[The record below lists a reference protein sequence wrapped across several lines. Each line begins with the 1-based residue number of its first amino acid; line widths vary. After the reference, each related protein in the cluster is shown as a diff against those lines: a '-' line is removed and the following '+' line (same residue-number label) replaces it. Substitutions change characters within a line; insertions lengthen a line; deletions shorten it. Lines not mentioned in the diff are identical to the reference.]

1 MANSYFSF
9 KQFTVHQARSAMKVG
24 TDGVL
29 VGAWCGREAT
39 LMPNESVRSEESMS
53 ERERKEVGC
62 PLRWLDVGTG
72 TGLIALMLA
81 QRFPLAEI
89 DALEP
94 EPAAC
99 ADAQDNFEASPW
111 KERLHLI
118 AGRLQ
123 EYAGQTSLRYDHVVT
138 NPPYFVDALHS
149 PDAARSQAR
158 HTVTLPY
165 DELLEGVACVLKEE
179 GTFSLILPPEES
191 RRFRNEATARGW
203 WLQRMTEVHSTGRS
217 GVRRV
222 LMQWG
227 RHPQNGTE
235 SGVFDRLLIHGE
247 GGDYTP
253 EYRALTRDFYLRF

>member
-1 MANSYFSF
+1 MSNSYFSF
-9 KQFTVHQARSAMKVG
+9 KQFDVHQARSAMKVG

-29 VGAWCGREAT
+29 LGAWCMRDA
-39 LMPNESVRSEESMS
+39 ESVSEQNVSDPGKKADFPS
-53 ERERKEVGC
+53 RC
-62 PLRWLDVGTG
+62 LDIGTG
-72 TGLIALMLA
+72 TGVIALMLA
-81 QRFPLAEI
+81 QRFPQAEI

-99 ADAQDNFEASPW
+99 EDARDNFEASPW
-111 KERLHLI
+111 NGRLHLI
-118 AGRLQ
+118 EGRLQ
-123 EYAGQTSLRYDHVVT
+123 EYVEQTPVRYDDVVT

-158 HTVTLPY
+158 HAVTLPY
-165 DELLEGVACVLKEE
+165 ADLLEGVARVLKEN

-203 WLQRMTEVHSTGRS
+203 WLQRMTEVHSTERS

-222 LMQWG
+222 LMQWE
-227 RHPQNGTE
+227 RHVQFGKVKT
-235 SGVFDRLLIHGE
+235 GCMVDRLLIHGE
-247 GGDYTP
+247 GGDYTS